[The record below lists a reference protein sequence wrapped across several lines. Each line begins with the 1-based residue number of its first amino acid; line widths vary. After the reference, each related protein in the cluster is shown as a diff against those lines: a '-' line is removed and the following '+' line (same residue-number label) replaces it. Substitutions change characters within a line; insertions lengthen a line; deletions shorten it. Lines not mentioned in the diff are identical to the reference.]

1 VALTFEWDAAKATEN
16 LSKHEV
22 SFEEASTCFSDLEA
36 LVIFDPDHS
45 QEEDRYVLLG
55 LSSQGRLLV
64 VVHTDRSDIIRII
77 NARLANRR
85 ETAKYS

>member
-16 LSKHEV
+16 SIKHGV

-36 LVIFDPDHS
+36 LVVFDPDHS
-45 QEEDRYVLLG
+45 KEEDRYVLLG
-55 LSSQGRLLV
+55 MSSEGRLLV